1 MKGPLGI
8 HTHNNKGHA
17 LINSVTAVKN
27 GVSWVDA
34 TITGMGRGAGNAP
47 TESLILE
54 LSRLGLFSGNP
65 LLIQPTVTGFTSLK
79 EKYNWGS
86 NFYYHY
92 AAIHNIHP
100 TYVQTLLDDKRYTK
114 NRIIKALKMLTN
126 VDSSSFSKEKLEMQ
140 SIQINIYQENGM
152 QKNGLKT
159 TF

>member
-1 MKGPLGI
+1 
-8 HTHNNKGHA
+8 
-17 LINSVTAVKN
+17 
-27 GVSWVDA
+27 
-34 TITGMGRGAGNAP
+34 MGRGAGNAP

-126 VDSSSFSKEKLEMQ
+126 VDSSSFPKKKLEMR

-159 TF
+159 TTF